1 MSTAIRLYGT
11 KQTAAAAAASR
22 VLIEPEET
30 YFELEEAYEISQS
43 RAATEIN
50 TVTIEDDRYVELV
63 FNDGST
69 WFGDNNTLK
78 EIFPELK
85 DQSRSAVDA
94 PILPGSLVSD
104 DASRSLVG
112 DIALKLFRKFIKTK
126 VKQGIREVAEKI
138 EERGLK
144 DANGKINEGL
154 YTLLPNF
161 KLTAY
166 KAPETKLADTIP
178 YLLFLHGTSSSTV
191 GAFGELQ
198 SSKLWDELIKYY
210 GNNILAL
217 EHRTLTVGP
226 IKNANDL
233 IKALPANTTFDVV
246 THSRGGLVGEL
257 LMRFC
262 ESEEGLMKE
271 SLQLL
276 KDEGRDEEI
285 TWITEACA
293 MATKK
298 KIKVGRFVRVAATA
312 RGTSLLSERTDI
324 FINTLIN
331 LINISG
337 KILAPLVD
345 GLKMLITETVDSKN
359 SFKEL
364 PGLEAQ
370 RPDSIVIKVMNT
382 YKKYDENENPV
393 GFTNRLAVISGNG
406 KLSLSLNGLKIILTK
421 FFFKW
426 KENDLIVDTAS
437 MYQGAKRQY
446 PVQYYLD
453 NNPNTNHF
461 NYFLNETT
469 RDAIR
474 QALFTSSP
482 GIPTFK
488 EVQGENF
495 DAAAN
500 RGIFGLENGRLKPV
514 KPGGKKPIVILLPGI
529 MGSFLEK
536 DEKGIWINY
545 LRFATGGL
553 TQLVISDTDSIKATG
568 VIKTAY
574 SDLANYLS
582 ADFDVLVFP
591 FDWRRPIANAGDDL
605 AKLVTDLKK
614 QFPVTVS
621 LTGHS
626 MGGLVIRDLIIN
638 HSATWKLLNEQANFR
653 TLLLGTPWMG
663 SYRIPHVLSGK
674 DSIIKQLDII
684 DFAHSK
690 TTLINMFSKFPGLLD
705 LLPIHDSRDFGSQKV
720 WEDFVTASGL
730 STETI
735 PVSLLKNFTAYS
747 KTMKANI
754 DSIDYSN
761 IVYVAGKDKE
771 TIKDYKI
778 ENGRLQ
784 FYSTAE
790 GDQSVTWASGIPAKI
805 DRNKSLYYTNA
816 THGGL
821 TKKEFLFTGILEIL
835 KTGSTASN
843 EFSRQP
849 LPVTEGERSFESKEK
864 FEFESSEAGIETGI
878 LGLDDLINTEE
889 TNTPILN
896 VCVSH
901 GDLMFARYPVMI
913 GHFAYDDIYNAE
925 EVANAYLKKGLQYK
939 HLLGLYPGPIGSSEY
954 FPNPDDSNDFSG
966 CVIVGLGLSET
977 FNAYQLTFTIEK
989 AVSHY
994 LLTYCKNDVSKLA
1007 NGKKKKLGLSALL
1020 IGAGYAGMAIESACR
1035 SLMQGVI
1042 NANQSI
1048 IALTGLQDL
1057 YISELEFIELY
1068 EDKSI
1073 SCFTSINALMR
1084 GNSDGMNLG
1093 WAEKLIRKNPG
1104 ARKRLFNDIGNDW
1117 WQRLSVLSET
1127 DTATSPASTKL
1138 SFYSST
1144 NNAREEK
1151 QELTDNLKPLESIIE
1166 DVSTNKQW
1174 VYEKARA
1181 LFELL
1186 IPSYFKQ
1193 TIKRNSPIMW
1203 VLDKYTAS
1211 FPWELLQTGS
1221 QTEKPL
1227 CISAPMIR
1235 QLAITDF
1242 EPGTPIKSNNVII
1255 IGDPNLEGFE
1265 KARQLPGAAREARE
1279 VYDLLNQPA
1288 YRGKINVEPPLIN
1301 EKPSKI
1307 FTSLYK
1313 QDYKIIHIA
1322 AHGFFDKND
1331 SKKTGIV
1338 IGRDKDSNEPVLI
1351 TPGRISQLPGTPE
1364 LVFIN
1369 SCFLGKVNAHAEAYA
1384 ADRYKLA
1391 ANIGTELIRKGVKAV
1406 VVAGWEVDDAA
1417 ALAFAKEF
1425 YKEMLDGRNFGSAV
1439 HQARKHVYKNFGH
1452 TNTWG
1457 AFQCYGQP
1465 QFRLD
1470 ISAWK
1475 PEPLCFEIPQEAENK
1490 LDNIISKS
1498 QVAFYKP
1505 EGLKKQLQETSEA
1518 IKKAG
1523 LNTPLLKQ
1531 LEATAYLELNDYG
1544 KAIEIFNEMFKAE
1557 SADFKVASLEKY
1569 QNIVVK
1575 KAMLAFITAPDDK
1588 KADDKLI
1595 NSTVDT
1601 INTSISNLGRL
1612 LDIWET
1618 SERYSLIA
1626 GAVKRKAFVLS
1637 HINDKTKAAHQ
1648 TKAALTEAA
1657 KLYFSA
1663 YMILNDSYSF
1673 CNWLSLKSFL
1683 GMPTAAWN
1691 EPYTSMGKIK
1701 KQPLSAG
1708 IIKNI
1713 LHELDK
1719 KNAKNTDQSFWALAG
1734 LSDISLCKFFI
1745 EPSKKTITG
1754 LQKEYERIWTKSGYV
1769 NNKAAQM
1776 ENIDLLISFAKHSAK
1791 KDIVLHLEALKTA
1804 MIKLQ

>member
-11 KQTAAAAAASR
+11 KQTAAASST
-22 VLIEPEET
+22 VLIETEET

-85 DQSRSAVDA
+85 EQSRSAADA

-126 VKQGIREVAEKI
+126 VKQGIHDVAAKI

-144 DANGKINEGL
+144 DENGKLNEGL
-154 YTLLPNF
+154 YTLLPTF

-166 KAPETKLADTIP
+166 KAPETKSADTKP

-198 SSKLWDELIKYY
+198 SSKLWDELVKYY

-226 IKNANDL
+226 FKNVNDL

-276 KDEGRDEEI
+276 KDEGRDEDI

-293 MATKK
+293 MAAKK

-437 MYQGAKRQY
+437 MYQGAKRQN

-469 RDAIR
+469 RDALR

-545 LRFATGGL
+545 LRFVTGGL
-553 TQLVISDTDSIKATG
+553 TQLALSDTDSIKATG

-605 AKLVTDLKK
+605 AKLITDLKK
-614 QFPVTVS
+614 QFTVTVL

-638 HSATWKLLNEQANFR
+638 HSAIWKLLNEQANFR

-674 DSIIKQLDII
+674 DSIIKQLDMI

-730 STETI
+730 STETV

-747 KTMKANI
+747 KIMKENI

-761 IVYVAGKDKE
+761 MVYVAGKDKE

-784 FYSTAE
+784 FYSTGE

-878 LGLDDLINTEE
+878 LGLDEMINTEE

-954 FPNPDDSNDFSG
+954 FPNPDDNNDFPG

-1035 SLMQGVI
+1035 ALMQGVI

-1057 YISELEFIELY
+1057 YISELEFIELF

-1093 WAEKLIRKNPG
+1093 WVEKLIRKNPG

-1127 DTATSPASTKL
+1127 DSATSPASTKL

-1369 SCFLGKVNAHAEAYA
+1369 SCFLGKVNAYAEAYA

-1475 PEPLCFEIPQEAENK
+1475 PEPLCFEISQEAENK

-1531 LEATAYLELNDYG
+1531 LEATAYLELNDYD

-1569 QNIVVK
+1569 QNIVIK
-1575 KAMLAFITAPDDK
+1575 KAMLAFTTAPDDK
-1588 KADDKLI
+1588 KTDGKLI

-1601 INTSISNLGRL
+1601 INKSISNIERL

-1626 GAVKRKAFVLS
+1626 SAVKRKAFILS
-1637 HINDKTKAAHQ
+1637 HINDKTKAAQQ
-1648 TKAALTEAA
+1648 TKTALTESA

-1683 GMPTAAWN
+1683 GMPTAAWS
-1691 EPYTSMGKIK
+1691 EPYISEGKTK

-1713 LHELDK
+1713 LQELDQ

-1734 LSDISLCKFFI
+1734 LSYISLCKFFI
-1745 EPSKKTITG
+1745 APSKKTITI

-1769 NNKAAQM
+1769 NNKAIQM

-1791 KDIVLHLEALKTA
+1791 KDIVLHLETLKTA
-1804 MIKLQ
+1804 MLKLQ